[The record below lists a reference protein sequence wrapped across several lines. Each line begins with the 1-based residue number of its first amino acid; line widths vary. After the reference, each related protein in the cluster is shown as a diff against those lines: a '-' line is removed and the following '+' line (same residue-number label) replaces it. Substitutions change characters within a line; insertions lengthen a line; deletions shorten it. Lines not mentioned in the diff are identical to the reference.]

1 MGSSYSYLVG
11 FFLVE
16 FLWNGVAKWQ
26 VVEWCGFLAVASA
39 ARFDGS
45 SRMVHIATAHKV
57 PGVQM
62 SGCHYSSYLL
72 LEMPLIQIPDSF
84 QRMLI
89 LSAVTENSF
98 EGEGLLCSKLK
109 PRVVRLI
116 VSVADKPAEADLLRE
131 KHRFMAD
138 KPDK

>member
-62 SGCHYSSYLL
+62 SSYLL

-84 QRMLI
+84 LRMLI
-89 LSAVTENSF
+89 LRASLA
-98 EGEGLLCSKLK
+98 
-109 PRVVRLI
+109 RLMTAYAGFGFI
-116 VSVADKPAEADLLRE
+116 YFA
-131 KHRFMAD
+131 
-138 KPDK
+138 